1 MNKAESRIFRLPS
14 LKSDYVIVSMPFTT
28 WYWLDD
34 LVKKLYPSGGYKALA
49 RTFKRAECAQ
59 TLADSLRNSAQAHC
73 DAQMAI
79 LYNLAND
86 NTPEH
91 GYAALK
97 PSAAMPDKLDL
108 STRMPTVYQLFRFMP
123 HATYLTTIWERRN
136 YHLKGP
142 SV

>member
-1 MNKAESRIFRLPS
+1 MNKSEARIFRLPS
-14 LKSDYVIVSMPFTT
+14 LKSDYVIVSMPFTA

-34 LVKKLYPSGGYKALA
+34 LVQKLYPKDGYKALT

-73 DAQMAI
+73 DAQMAK

-86 NTPEH
+86 NAPEQGYKGATPS
-91 GYAALK
+91 
-97 PSAAMPDKLDL
+97 PSMPDKPDL
-108 STRMPTVYQLFRFMP
+108 SARMPTVYQLFRFMP

-136 YHLKGP
+136 YHLKEP